1 MIKDDCIFCKI
12 ANGDIPSYC
21 LYEDDYFKVV
31 LDIAPSSNGHGLI
44 IPKSHADNLFMLD
57 EETASKALI
66 IAKKVSPA
74 IMEVLGCDGMNLLQ
88 NNGEAAGQTINHFHI
103 HLIPRYKN
111 DSIRIKWNQNSLS
124 KEWAEKFVGDIKEKI
139 K

>member
-12 ANGDIPSYC
+12 VNGDIPSYC
-21 LYEDDYFKVV
+21 LYEDNSFKVI
-31 LDIAPSSNGHGLI
+31 LDIEPSSNGHGLI
-44 IPKSHADNLFMLD
+44 IPKNHADNLFMLNND
-57 EETASKALI
+57 DAAKALI

-88 NNGEAAGQTINHFHI
+88 NNGEAAGQTVNHFHI

-111 DSIRIKWNQNSLS
+111 DSTNIKWKHNSLQ
-124 KEWAEKFVGDIKEKI
+124 KEWAEKFVYDVKEKM

>member
-12 ANGDIPSYC
+12 ASGDIPSYC
-21 LYEDDYFKVV
+21 LYEDNIFKVV
-31 LDIAPSSNGHGLI
+31 LDIEPSSNGHGLI
-44 IPKSHADNLFMLD
+44 IPKSHSDNLFML
-57 EETASKALI
+57 EEEAAANALS
-66 IAKKVSPA
+66 IAKKVASA
-74 IMEVLGCDGMNLLQ
+74 MMEVLGCDGMNLLQ

-111 DSIRIKWNQNSLS
+111 DSIKIKWNQNSLS
-124 KEWAEKFVGDIKEKI
+124 KEWAEKFVSDIKEKI